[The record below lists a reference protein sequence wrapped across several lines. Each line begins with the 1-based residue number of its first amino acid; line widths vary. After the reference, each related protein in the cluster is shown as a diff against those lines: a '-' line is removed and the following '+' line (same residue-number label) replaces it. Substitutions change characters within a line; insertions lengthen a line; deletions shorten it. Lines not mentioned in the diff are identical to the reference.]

1 MLLLNPASGE
11 PIYRQIMDQIR
22 RLIQS
27 DQLKT
32 GDELPSVRDIAL
44 QYRLN
49 PMTVS
54 KAYSL
59 LETEGWIERQRG
71 KPMRVKAQTMA
82 SAADR
87 AELLQPQL
95 AALIL
100 SAQQLELPLQTVV
113 QLLAQHWPTPID
125 NTQTVDLPNK

>member
-71 KPMRVKAQTMA
+71 KPMRVKAQTTA
-82 SAADR
+82 STADR

-113 QLLAQHWPTPID
+113 QLLEQYWPASEHLID
-125 NTQTVDLPNK
+125 LQK